1 MDEEHLD
8 TSWIDPILV
17 ETQSTTCPKS
27 SLMDSVSVSCIFV
40 NHKNEIER
48 VKKENISLDEE
59 DNVAILS
66 EDRLLEIIQRNRCL
80 DDKNKRYSFD
90 SMKQFAVTMEPKFLT
105 DFIHNPDT
113 YITKRTITIPQK
125 ILFPSSV
132 FLYHDINCIWLL
144 FYEMERVIEQKSIL
158 KQGHIKKRVTKKVRI
173 SDSLPSRYGIA
184 NKTQRQK
191 GGGESPVRR

>member
-27 SLMDSVSVSCIFV
+27 SLMYSVSVSCIFV

-66 EDRLLEIIQRNRCL
+66 EGRLLEIIQRNRCL
-80 DDKNKRYSFD
+80 DDKNKRYYFE

-113 YITKRTITIPQK
+113 YITNKTMKIPQK
-125 ILFPSSV
+125 VLFPSSV
-132 FLYHDINCIWLL
+132 FLYHDVNCLWLL
-144 FYEMERVIEQKSIL
+144 FYEMERVVEHKSIM
-158 KQGHIKKRVTKKVRI
+158 KQSHIKKRVTKKVRI
-173 SDSLPSRYGIA
+173 SDILPSRYGQS
-184 NKTQRQK
+184 NKTKRQN
-191 GGGESPVRR
+191 GP